1 MMKTFFITLLSLSF
15 VSTVM
20 ASGDKLVSYEEL
32 PDTAKLFVKTYF
44 DPLKVLS
51 VRSDLDWDGVEYKVQ
66 LDNGATVNFDNNGN
80 WGEINAFSGVPQALI
95 PSEVASYIEAH
106 HQGQHVISVDKDI
119 LRFEVKLKNGLELI
133 FDSKYRFL
141 RYDD

>member
-80 WGEINAFSGVPQALI
+80 WDEINAFSGVPQALI

-119 LRFEVKLKNGLELI
+119 LRFEVKLKNGLELL